1 LDLVW
6 RPRNAPAHCCGRL
19 QHRSRVGR
27 LLELGTGTG
36 IATAWLL
43 DGMDSASRLVSV
55 DVDERFQ
62 QVAREALSQDARLTL
77 IAGDAISFL
86 QRQEAGA
93 FDFVF
98 ADAMAGKY
106 EGLDEALRVVKRGG
120 FYVVD
125 DMLPQAN
132 WPDGHAVRV
141 QALIADLLA
150 RPDFVITHMD
160 WASGIV
166 VAVRR

>member
-1 LDLVW
+1 M
-6 RPRNAPAHCCGRL
+6 NG
-19 QHRSRVGR
+19 
-27 LLELGTGTG
+27 
-36 IATAWLL
+36 
-43 DGMDSASRLVSV
+43 
-55 DVDERFQ
+55 
-62 QVAREALSQDARLTL
+62 TL
-77 IAGDAISFL
+77 IANDAISFL
-86 QRQEAGA
+86 QRQEAGN

-125 DMLPQAN
+125 EMLPQAN
-132 WPDGHAVRV
+132 WPDGHGVRV
-141 QALIADLLA
+141 QALITDLEA
-150 RPDFVITHMD
+150 RPDFVITQLD